1 MVADGFAPFSKPGPF
16 VDLIGPLY
24 ERRSQDGLILGIQIV
39 DKHCNRRGLAHAG
52 VLTTLADLSLGYGLG
67 HGEGKSFITL
77 GLSVDFAASAKV
89 ADWLECYAR
98 VQKAGRSIVFAN
110 CTISRGGESIVR
122 ASGIFKLV
130 NPQTPSRQED

>member
-1 MVADGFAPFSKPGPF
+1 MPPDGFAPFSRPGPF

-24 ERRSQDGLILGIQIV
+24 ERRSQAGLILGMKIA

-52 VLTTLADLSLGYGLG
+52 ALTTLADLSLGYGLG

-89 ADWLECYAR
+89 GDWIESHVR
-98 VQKAGRSIVFAN
+98 IQRAGRSVAFAN
-110 CTISRGGESIVR
+110 CDIMRSGESIVR

-130 NPQTPSRQED
+130 KSDP